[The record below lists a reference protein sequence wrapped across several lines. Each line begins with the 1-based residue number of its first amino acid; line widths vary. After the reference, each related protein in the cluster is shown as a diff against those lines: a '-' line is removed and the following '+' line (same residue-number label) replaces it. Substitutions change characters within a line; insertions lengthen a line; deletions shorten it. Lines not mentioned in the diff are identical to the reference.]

1 MTRVWL
7 TGAQGMLGLA
17 LARELARRD
26 VDCFPTDRELD
37 IADETQVFAFAQR
50 ERPSVVINAAG
61 FTQVDLAEAEREV
74 AFRVNGRGAGVLSR
88 AALDVGAPLV
98 HVSTDYVFG
107 GEGNTPYRETA
118 VTAPRGV
125 YAQSKLEGER
135 LVLETARAGGRVYVV
150 RTSWLFG
157 LHGAN
162 FVKTMVN
169 LMRDRDEVRVVSDQ
183 HGRPTYTED
192 LAEALLALVGLGGE
206 AAAEP
211 GVYHFANA
219 GETSWHGFAVAIR
232 EACLA
237 QGLALRAERVL
248 AVTTAEFPRP
258 APRPAHSVLDTAK
271 VEAALGKPPRPW
283 RTALEEYLRREFPNQ
298 S

>member
-7 TGAQGMLGLA
+7 AGARGMLGHA
-17 LARELARRD
+17 LARELERRG
-26 VDCFPTDRELD
+26 VACVSTDRELD
-37 IADETQVFAFAQR
+37 IADEAQVLAFARR
-50 ERPSVVINAAG
+50 ERPSLMINAAAY
-61 FTQVDLAEAEREV
+61 TQVDLAETEREA
-74 AFRVNGRGAGVLSR
+74 AFRVNGLGAGVISR
-88 AALDVGAPLV
+88 AALEIGAALA

-107 GEGNTPYRETA
+107 GEGTTPYSETA
-118 VTAPRGV
+118 ATAPRGV
-125 YAQSKLEGER
+125 YAQSKLEGEE
-135 LVLETARAGGRVYVV
+135 LVLETARAGGRPYVV

-183 HGRPTYTED
+183 HGRPTFTED
-192 LAEALLALVGLGGE
+192 LAEALLALLGLGGE
-206 AAAEP
+206 TATEP

-237 QGLALRAERVL
+237 QGLTLRAERVV

-258 APRPAHSVLDTAK
+258 APRPAYSVLDTARI
-271 VEAALGKPPRPW
+271 EAALGKPPRPW
-283 RTALEEYLRREFPNQ
+283 RTALEEYLRREFANRG
-298 S
+298 